1 MEKTRRR
8 RSSAEDTPSLFEA
21 VTPPKLRPIPVG
33 TVSQAVYLA
42 ETTATDGENGRPSR
56 RPATKLRQTRFQPER
71 SKAGKVESKAAKK
84 ESKASRRE
92 SKESTES
99 IQPAKSAAAP
109 ALAKSAA
116 APESAPA
123 NAAPAP
129 APEPPAAP
137 ADADNTP
144 PAVRAPRSS
153 TVTAETLANKQRD
166 ISVSEFFAKNRHLLG
181 FDNKRKALLTT
192 VKEAVD
198 NSLDACEEA
207 HILPEIHIHI
217 DQLAEDRFRV
227 TVRDNGPGI
236 IKSQIAN
243 IFGKLLYGS
252 KFHRLKMSRGQQGI
266 GISAAGMYGLLTT
279 GKSVHIISRT
289 SPKKPAHYLEI
300 QMDTAR
306 NRADVI
312 KDEEIPDIAWERGT
326 EVVIEL
332 VATYAKGRQSV
343 DEYVEQTAIA
353 NPHALIHY
361 RAPTGEHRDFPRGA
375 TELPAETCEIKP
387 HPHGIELGVLMKMLK
402 DARPDRKGERTPS
415 LSGFLQREFSRVTPR
430 VAAAICEHAG
440 QSPKARPAQIGTHDV
455 ERLYQAMQAVKI
467 MAPPTNC
474 LAPIGV
480 RNLLAGLLK
489 EVKAEFY
496 TATTRDPAVYRGN
509 PFQIEIALAYGGS
522 LPADQPARV
531 IRFANRVPLLY
542 QQSACAAFKS
552 VLDVD
557 WRNYGLSQPGN
568 SLPVGPLVVMVHM
581 ASVWV
586 PFTSESKEAIADY
599 DEIRKEMK
607 LALQECGRKLAAYL
621 RRRRR
626 QRMEADRRSI
636 FGRYIPDVAEA
647 LANLTGLSEDR
658 LVKQLSTIAK
668 MRTAEADVQLDE
680 DGRPIAPATAG
691 GAKAGAAEA
700 AGPAS
705 AAGGRKPSPER
716 KRAGK
721 AHSGKAKAAME
732 PAPTA
737 PAALADTDELSDDP
751 STVIVP
757 ENQAPTTPEDLF
769 DATDNGNGN
778 GRPNGNGRSNTKR
791 RSRRRR

>member
-8 RSSAEDTPSLFEA
+8 RSSAQDTPSLFEA

-42 ETTATDGENGRPSR
+42 ETTATDGENGRPNR
-56 RPATKLRQTRFQPER
+56 RPAAKLRQTRFQPER
-71 SKAGKVESKAAKK
+71 SKAGKGDAKAAKK
-84 ESKASRRE
+84 ESKAAKSEPRE
-92 SKESTES
+92 TKESTEP
-99 IQPAKSAAAP
+99 IQPAKSAAQP
-109 ALAKSAA
+109 

-123 NAAPAP
+123 KAAAAPEP
-129 APEPPAAP
+129 PPAAP
-137 ADADNTP
+137 ADADITP
-144 PAVRAPRSS
+144 RPVRAPRSS
-153 TVTAETLANKQRD
+153 AITAETLANKQRD

-312 KDEEIPDIAWERGT
+312 KDQEIPDIAWERGT

-343 DEYVEQTAIA
+343 DEYIEQTAIA

-361 RAPTGEHRDFPRGA
+361 RAPTGEHREFPRGA

-522 LPADQPARV
+522 LPSDQPARV

-680 DGRPIAPATAG
+680 DGQPIAPATAG
-691 GAKAGAAEA
+691 AAEA
-700 AGPAS
+700 AGAAS
-705 AAGGRKPSPER
+705 AAAGKKPSPER
-716 KRAGK
+716 KQAGK
-721 AHSGKAKAAME
+721 AHGAKPKAAME
-732 PAPTA
+732 PAPAA
-737 PAALADTDELSDDP
+737 PPALADTDELSDDP

-769 DATDNGNGN
+769 DAADNG
-778 GRPNGNGRSNTKR
+778 NGNGRSNTKR
-791 RSRRRR
+791 RTRRRR